1 MANNIASGLKRA
13 VILKSAMEAFKHRLV
28 SLGLFSTVFRDVPL
42 EGSNDIEVPYYPL
55 ETAASKDYDGSYKFD
70 EGDLESRKVTVNR
83 RKYQSLTYTS
93 EEKARQPYFD
103 PEQLG
108 RLKGAKLA
116 EDVLCDILSCVTSK
130 NFGAAAV
137 TANADEFDADNV
149 IDLETLCDEADWPD
163 SMRGLIIKSSY
174 LGNLKK
180 NIVSAGGDG
189 NFGFSPIARELPDLF
204 GFKLSRF
211 NRIPAGDEK
220 LAGFAVYPSAIL
232 VALSPITPAPEVHM
246 ALSAYETYT
255 DPETGLTLEYRSWGD
270 PDSDSAKSIIECNYG
285 FAAGEASA
293 IKRICAS
300 G

>member
-1 MANNIASGLKRA
+1 MANTISAGLKRA
-13 VILKSAMEAFKHRLV
+13 VILKSAMTAFKHRLV
-28 SLGLFSTVFRDVPL
+28 SLGLFSTVFRDVAL

-55 ETAASKDYDGSYKFD
+55 ETAQSKDYNGSYQFD
-70 EGDLESRKVTVNR
+70 TGDLKSKKISVNR

-116 EDVLCDILSCVTSK
+116 EDVLCDILSCVTAE
-130 NFGAAAV
+130 NFGEAAI

-149 IDLETLCDEADWPD
+149 IDLETACDEADWPD

-180 NIVSAGGDG
+180 NIVSSGGIS
-189 NFGFSPIARELPDLF
+189 NFGFSPIAKSLPDLF
-204 GFKLSRF
+204 SFKLSKF
-211 NRIPAGDEK
+211 NRIPNSEEK
-220 LAGFAVYPSAIL
+220 LMGFAVYPSAVL
-232 VALSPITPAPEVHM
+232 VALSPVTPAEEVKR
-246 ALSAYETYT
+246 ALSSYETYT

-270 PDSDSAKSIIECNYG
+270 PDSDSAKAIIECNYG
-285 FAAGEASA
+285 YAAGEKAA

-300 G
+300 S

>member
-1 MANNIASGLKRA
+1 
-13 VILKSAMEAFKHRLV
+13 
-28 SLGLFSTVFRDVPL
+28 
-42 EGSNDIEVPYYPL
+42 
-55 ETAASKDYDGSYKFD
+55 
-70 EGDLESRKVTVNR
+70 
-83 RKYQSLTYTS
+83 
-93 EEKARQPYFD
+93 
-103 PEQLG
+103 
-108 RLKGAKLA
+108 
-116 EDVLCDILSCVTSK
+116 
-130 NFGAAAV
+130 
-137 TANADEFDADNV
+137 
-149 IDLETLCDEADWPD
+149 
-163 SMRGLIIKSSY
+163 MRGLIIKSSY

-180 NIVSAGGDG
+180 NIVSAGGEG

-211 NRIPAGDEK
+211 NRIPAGEEK
-220 LAGFAVYPSAIL
+220 LAGFAVYPSAVL

-270 PDSDSAKSIIECNYG
+270 TDSDSAKSIIECNYG

>member
-1 MANNIASGLKRA
+1 MSNNIAPALKRA
-13 VILKSAMEAFKHRLV
+13 VILKSAMAAFKHRLV

-55 ETAASKDYDGSYKFD
+55 ETAASKDYNGTYQFD
-70 EGDLESRKVTVNR
+70 DGDLQSKKVTVNR
-83 RKYQSLTYTS
+83 RKYQSLTYSS
-93 EEKARQPYFD
+93 EEKSRQPYFD

-116 EDVLCDILSCVTSK
+116 EDILCDILSCVTAA
-130 NFGAAAV
+130 NFGPAAV

-149 IDLETLCDEADWPD
+149 IDLETVCDESDWPD
-163 SMRGLIIKSSY
+163 AMRGLVIKSSY

-180 NIVSAGGDG
+180 NIVSAGGEG
-189 NFGFSPIARELPDLF
+189 NFGFSPIAKELPELF
-204 GFKLSRF
+204 GFRLSRF
-211 NRIPAGDEK
+211 NRIPAGGER

-232 VALSPITPAPEVHM
+232 VALSPITPAPEVRT
-246 ALSAYETYT
+246 ALSSYETYT

-285 FAAGEASA
+285 FGVGEASA

-300 G
+300 S

>member
-1 MANNIASGLKRA
+1 MANNIDPALKRA
-13 VILKSAMEAFKHRLV
+13 VILRAAMTAFKHRLV

-55 ETAASKDYDGSYKFD
+55 VTAASKDYNGTYEFD
-70 EGDLESRKVTVNR
+70 EGDLESKKVTVNK

-116 EDVLCDILSCVTSK
+116 EDVLCDILSCITAA
-130 NFGAAAV
+130 NFGNAAV

-149 IDLETLCDEADWPD
+149 IDLETACDESEWPD
-163 SMRGLIIKSSY
+163 AMRGLIIKSSY
-174 LGNLKK
+174 LGNMKK
-180 NIVSAGGDG
+180 NIVSAGGEG
-189 NFGFSPIARELPDLF
+189 NFGFSPIAKDLPDLF
-204 GFKLSRF
+204 GFKLSKF
-211 NRIPAGDEK
+211 NRIPSTEK
-220 LAGFAVYPSAIL
+220 LMGFAVYPSAIL
-232 VALSPITPAPEVHM
+232 VALSPITPTPEVQR

-255 DPETGLTLEYRSWGD
+255 DPETNLTLEYRSWGD
-270 PDSDSAKSIIECNYG
+270 PDSDSAKAIIECNYG
-285 FAAGEASA
+285 FGVGEASA

-300 G
+300 N